1 MHHSNFRSDKII
13 SGIFTTASTPT
24 AAVMLNSS
32 LSATRRLSTLIFHS
46 NHPLRH
52 FSKHPTNR
60 IIIPLNRL
68 PIGAN
73 FFFRDSFHSS
83 SQTRRSDSDEP
94 RKGADS
100 ELGEKSEAEERSI
113 ECSTAAR
120 VNMAD
125 TPDIASLSLGAGDG
139 PSKNARKKE
148 EKMKKKEEERLK
160 KEEEKR
166 KKEEVKAAAG
176 ATQPKKTQEADDE
189 DMDPTQYFENRLKVL
204 SAQKEAGQN
213 PYPHK
218 FHVDMTVPQ
227 YVKKYGNL
235 KDGEHLENETVSL
248 AGRIMNK
255 RSSSSKLFFYDLHG
269 LGAKVQ
275 LMADART
282 SDLDE
287 AEFSRFHA
295 GVKRG
300 DIVGVTGYPGKS
312 KRGELSLFPKSFIVL
327 SHCLHMMPRQK
338 AVPGSENSNRS
349 EVWTPGS
356 VRNPEKY
363 ILRDQE
369 TRYRQRYLDLMLNV
383 EVQEIFKTRRKVMAY
398 VRKFLDDL
406 DFLEVETPMM
416 NMIAGGAAARPFV
429 THHNDLNMR
438 LFMRIAPELYLK
450 ELVVGGLE
458 RVYEIGKQFRNEGI
472 DLTHNPEF
480 TTCEFYMAFA
490 DYNDLMDLTEQMLS
504 GMVKELSGGYVI
516 KYHAHGLKEDPIE
529 IDFTPPFRR
538 IDMIEELERMA
549 NLQIPKDLASEEATK
564 YLIDACAKFDIK
576 CPPPQTTARLLDKL
590 VGHFLEETCVNPT
603 FIINHPEIMSPLAKW
618 HRSKPGL
625 TERFELFIN
634 KHELC
639 NAYTELNDPVV
650 QRQRFADQLKD
661 RNSGDDEAMALD
673 ETFCTALE
681 YGLPPTGGWG
691 LGIDRLTMLLTDSQ
705 NIKEVLLFPAM
716 KPQDEPAS
724 KAAPA
729 VEPTH

>member
-1 MHHSNFRSDKII
+1 MSGSTSSSGGAGDGSDKN
-13 SGIFTTASTPT
+13 AE
-24 AAVMLNSS
+24 AVEAVRSS
-32 LSATRRLSTLIFHS
+32 
-46 NHPLRH
+46 
-52 FSKHPTNR
+52 
-60 IIIPLNRL
+60 
-68 PIGAN
+68 
-73 FFFRDSFHSS
+73 
-83 SQTRRSDSDEP
+83 
-94 RKGADS
+94 
-100 ELGEKSEAEERSI
+100 
-113 ECSTAAR
+113 
-120 VNMAD
+120 
-125 TPDIASLSLGAGDG
+125 IASFSTGAGDG

-166 KKEEVKAAAG
+166 QKEAAAG
-176 ATQPKKTQEADDE
+176 AALPKKTQEADDE

-204 SAQKEAGQN
+204 LAQKEAGKN

-218 FHVDMTVPQ
+218 FHVDMSVPE
-227 YVKKYGNL
+227 YVKKYGKL
-235 KDGEHLENETVSL
+235 KDGEHLESVTVSL

-255 RSSSSKLFFYDLHG
+255 RASSSKLFFYDLHG
-269 LGAKVQ
+269 LGSKVQ

-282 SDLDE
+282 SDLVE

-312 KRGELSLFPKSFIVL
+312 KRGELSLFPKSFVVL

-338 AVPGSENSNRS
+338 TVAKSENSNKS

-383 EVQEIFKTRRKVMAY
+383 EVQEIFKTRRKIMAY
-398 VRKFLDDL
+398 VRKFLDDR

-516 KYHAHGLKEDPIE
+516 KYHANGLKEDPIE

-538 IDMIEELERMA
+538 IDMIEELEKMA
-549 NLQIPKDLASEEATK
+549 DLKIPKDLASDEATK
-564 YLIDACAKFDIK
+564 YLTDACAKFDIK
-576 CPPPQTTARLLDKL
+576 CPPPLTTARLLDKL

-691 LGIDRLTMLLTDSQ
+691 LGIDRLTMLMTDSQ

-729 VEPTH
+729 SESAH